1 MPDRASVLVLIKGLG
16 LGGAERLIADAAPV
30 WDRDAFDYT
39 VAYVLPW
46 KDHLVAPIRSAGVE
60 VECVGGRGGLDLRTP
75 ARLRHLI
82 DRLGADLVHA
92 HLPSAGI
99 LARLSTT
106 TPIVYTEHNIAGSY
120 RLPTRLLNRFTY
132 WRNRE
137 VIAVSAPVAES
148 LARYPGHDPVVI
160 HNGITVEP
168 SPDVSFVRREL
179 GIESDT
185 PLLVHVGNVRPHK
198 GHGNLIQAT
207 ALLMATVPN
216 AIVVSIGAEK
226 GPGDI
231 DRMRDEAKAA
241 GVEGNMRFLGR
252 RDDARQFLQA
262 ADVVVNPSDF
272 EGLPVAL
279 LEALALGRSV
289 VATDVG
295 GVSQI
300 VKDGETGLLVP
311 AGDPQSL
318 ASAMEK
324 ALDSDGGWGERG
336 RQLVTAKHSIGA
348 MVKAYED
355 LYRAILAVPSGSAR
369 S

>member
-1 MPDRASVLVLIKGLG
+1 MPDRARVLVVIKGLG

-46 KDHLVAPIRSAGVE
+46 KDHLVAPIRSTGVE
-60 VECVGGRGGLDLRTP
+60 VECVGGRRGLDLRTP

-82 DRLGADLVHA
+82 DRLGANLVHA

-148 LARYPGHDPVVI
+148 LASYPGPEPKVI
-160 HNGITVEP
+160 PNGITVEP
-168 SPDVSFVRREL
+168 SPEVGAVRAEL
-179 GIESDT
+179 GIGAQT
-185 PLLVHVGNVRPHK
+185 PLLVHVGNIRPHK
-198 GHGNLIQAT
+198 GHSNLIQAT
-207 ALLMATVPN
+207 ALLARTVPD
-216 AIVVSIGAEK
+216 AQVVSIGAEK
-226 GPGDI
+226 NDGDLE
-231 DRMRDEAKAA
+231 RVRNEARAA
-241 GVEGNMRFLGR
+241 GAERNMRFLGR
-252 RDDARQFLQA
+252 RDDARLYLQA
-262 ADVVVNPSDF
+262 ADVVVNPSDY

-279 LEALALGRSV
+279 LEALALGRPV

-300 VKDGETGLLVP
+300 VRHEDTGLLVP
-311 AGDPQSL
+311 SGDPAAL
-318 ASAMEK
+318 ASALER
-324 ALDSDGGWGERG
+324 ALTTDGGWGERG
-336 RQLVTAKHSIGA
+336 RRLVLEHHGMAS
-348 MVKAYED
+348 MVTSYEGV
-355 LYRAILAVPSGSAR
+355 YRSVLGI
-369 S
+369 